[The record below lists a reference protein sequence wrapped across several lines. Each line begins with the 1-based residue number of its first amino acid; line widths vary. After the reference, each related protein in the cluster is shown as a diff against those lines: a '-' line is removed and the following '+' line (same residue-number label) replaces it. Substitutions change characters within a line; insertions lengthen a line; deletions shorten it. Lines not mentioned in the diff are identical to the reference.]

1 MTDGGGLERPPI
13 SLSLAINQLSSLS
26 LSLSLS
32 FSLSL
37 FLSLAV
43 GTTRGCSS
51 PIFKGGG
58 AGTLV
63 VLLEGHIEIGT
74 KNI

>member
-13 SLSLAINQLSSLS
+13 SLSLAINQLS
-26 LSLSLS
+26 SLSLS

-74 KNI
+74 QNI